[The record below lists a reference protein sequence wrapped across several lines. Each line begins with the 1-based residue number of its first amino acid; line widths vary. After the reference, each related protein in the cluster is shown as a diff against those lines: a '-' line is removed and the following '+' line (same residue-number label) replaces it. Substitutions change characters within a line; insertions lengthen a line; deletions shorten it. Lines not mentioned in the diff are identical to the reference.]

1 VDRLENHVAV
11 IPCLNEAQTI
21 APLIHSVCRHIPN
34 VVVVDDGSRDNTAK
48 LAAKAGARVV
58 SHPRN
63 LGKGAAVK
71 TGLTTAMRKG
81 FDRALLM
88 DGDGQ
93 HQAGDIPAFVQK
105 AEATRAVLVIGNRM
119 HEAGSIPWLRRQVNR
134 WMSRRISRRVGKNL
148 PDSQCGF
155 RLVDLKIWAALP
167 CHARR
172 FEIESEMLVTF
183 LDAGCRVEFVPI
195 QVIGWA
201 AHSHIN
207 PLTDTWRWCQWWGS
221 LPAGTRT
228 SDSPSSGRDLENSIL
243 KLHEF
248 NLRHNQPSE

>member
-1 VDRLENHVAV
+1 MDRLEKHVAV
-11 IPCLNEAQTI
+11 IPCWNEAQTI
-21 APLIHSVCRHIPN
+21 ASLVHSVRRHIPN

-48 LAAKAGARVV
+48 LAADAGALVV

-63 LGKGAAVK
+63 FGKGAAVK
-71 TGLTTAMRKG
+71 TGLTAAMRKG

-93 HQAGDIPAFVQK
+93 HCPDDIPAFVQK
-105 AEATRAVLVIGNRM
+105 AERTQAALVIGNRM
-119 HEAGSIPWLRRQVNR
+119 QDAMSIPWVRRQVNR
-134 WMSRRISRRVGKNL
+134 WMSRQISRRVGENL
-148 PDSQCGF
+148 PDTQCGF

-167 CHARR
+167 CRARH

-195 QVIGWA
+195 QVIGRA

-207 PLTDTWRWCQWWGS
+207 PLTDAWRWRQWWRG
-221 LPAGTRT
+221 LPAVRRI
-228 SDSPSSGRDLENSIL
+228 SDSSSSRRGLENSIF
-243 KLHEF
+243 KWHEL
-248 NLRHNQPSE
+248 NLRQTPSSQ